1 MKMRILVILGLLMGF
16 ASTGSA
22 APKEDVARVVDSFY
36 AQYYKEILR
45 KSPRGISDQAV
56 IRWVMS
62 NSYLS
67 DAFKKAFRKMIM
79 DARKKD
85 PELGLDMDPIVDGN
99 DYPDKGYRAKE
110 IRIAGDKAYVAMEV
124 NDDPNFTR
132 ERPLPVELVKINNK
146 WKINGIGIINRS
158 QR

>member
-22 APKEDVARVVDSFY
+22 APKEDAARVVDSFY
-36 AQYYKEILR
+36 AQYYKEIVR
-45 KSPRGISDQAV
+45 KVPKGDFDKAV

-67 DAFKKAFRKMIM
+67 DAFKKVFRKTIM
-79 DARKKD
+79 DADKKD
-85 PELGLDMDPIVDGN
+85 PEVGLDMDPILDGQ

-110 IRIAGDKAYVAMEV
+110 IQIVGDKAYVVMEGI
-124 NDDPNFTR
+124 DAPNFTR
-132 ERPLPVELVKINNK
+132 ERPLSVELVKINNK

-158 QR
+158 QK